1 MSIASGDFWGGDP
14 HPTLARLRAEDPVH
28 WDEAGQVWGVT
39 RYADVR
45 AVSTDPAAFSSAGG
59 IRPDSG
65 PTPMMI
71 DMDDPDHLRRRKL
84 VNRGFTPRRVRDQ
97 EARITEVVDR
107 LVDGFCEAGTADM
120 VGDFAAWL
128 PLVMIGDALGVASE
142 DHPTLLRWSDDLM
155 RGQGQTDPDL
165 VAGMLGAFEGYTS
178 YIGDVIED
186 RAGCPRDDLMSV
198 LVHAEVD
205 GDRLSHDEVVHES
218 LLILIGG
225 DETTRHVIT
234 GGLYQLLCDPDRWD
248 RLAADRSL
256 VPGAVEESLRW
267 VSPIKNMARTAT
279 RDVELAGS
287 RIAAGQKLLL
297 LYPSAN
303 RDERPVPRA
312 GHVRPRPHAQRAR
325 GLRVRAP
332 LLPRCGAGPARG
344 PGGLRAAARPAA
356 GPPPRR
362 GGRARAAVPPTSSAA
377 TRACPWPS
385 PPPPRSEP
393 DPCRPSPAAPP
404 SSPAG
409 AAASASP
416 PPPGSPPTAPTSP
429 SAAAPR
435 TSSPRPPRR
444 SGRRW
449 ARAARSVT
457 SSPTS
462 RSRTRSPRPWRS
474 RPSPPAG
481 STSCSPTPAD
491 RCTSAR
497 FDTADVGAIRATVDL
512 NLVGT
517 MLCIKHAVPAMK
529 AAGGGSIIGMSSGA
543 GHFPHRWLWAYGAA
557 KAGID
562 MVCRYAAEELGEAG
576 IRVNSV
582 QPGIVDDELMA
593 PITGGGKLL
602 DDYLAGMPLGRV
614 GTVDDIAAAVR
625 FLAGPESSW
634 ITGVN
639 LPIDGGHHLRKGADY
654 SLLFG

>member
-1 MSIASGDFWGGDP
+1 MSITSGDFWGGDP
-14 HPTLARLRAEDPVH
+14 HATLARLRAEDPVH

-97 EARITEVVDR
+97 EARINEVVDR

-128 PLVMIGDALGVASE
+128 PLVMIGDALGVAPE

-155 RGQGQTDPDL
+155 RGQGQADPDL
-165 VAGMLGAFEGYTS
+165 VARMLGAFEGYTS

-205 GDRLSHDEVVHES
+205 GDRLSHDEVVYES

-303 RDERPVPRA
+303 RDGDQFPEPDTFDLARA
-312 GHVRPRPHAQRAR
+312 PNEHVAFGFGPHFCLGAALAR
-325 GLRVRAP
+325 LEVRAAYER
-332 LLPRCGAGPARG
+332 LLDRLPDLHLVEDAEPAR
-344 PGGLRAAARPAA
+344 RPANFVSGYESMPVA
-356 GPPPRR
+356 F
-362 GGRARAAVPPTSSAA
+362 T
-377 TRACPWPS
+377 
-385 PPPPRSEP
+385 
-393 DPCRPSPAAPP
+393 
-404 SSPAG
+404 
-409 AAASASP
+409 
-416 PPPGSPPTAPTSP
+416 PTA
-429 SAAAPR
+429 AI
-435 TSSPRPPRR
+435 
-444 SGRRW
+444 
-449 ARAARSVT
+449 
-457 SSPTS
+457 
-462 RSRTRSPRPWRS
+462 
-474 RPSPPAG
+474 
-481 STSCSPTPAD
+481 
-491 RCTSAR
+491 
-497 FDTADVGAIRATVDL
+497 GA
-512 NLVGT
+512 
-517 MLCIKHAVPAMK
+517 
-529 AAGGGSIIGMSSGA
+529 
-543 GHFPHRWLWAYGAA
+543 
-557 KAGID
+557 
-562 MVCRYAAEELGEAG
+562 
-576 IRVNSV
+576 
-582 QPGIVDDELMA
+582 
-593 PITGGGKLL
+593 
-602 DDYLAGMPLGRV
+602 
-614 GTVDDIAAAVR
+614 
-625 FLAGPESSW
+625 
-634 ITGVN
+634 
-639 LPIDGGHHLRKGADY
+639 
-654 SLLFG
+654 